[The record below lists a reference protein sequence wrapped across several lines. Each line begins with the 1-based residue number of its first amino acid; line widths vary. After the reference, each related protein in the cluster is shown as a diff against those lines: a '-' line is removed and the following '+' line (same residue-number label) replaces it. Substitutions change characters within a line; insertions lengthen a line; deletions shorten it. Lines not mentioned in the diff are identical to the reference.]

1 MIKSLQEDYEAGLI
15 SDDKYKELY
24 NRYQKVLRN
33 INNAHDINN
42 TDKKIISKSEP
53 SNDKP
58 KGSVKSVKSK
68 DIDNKFENED
78 ASEKPIKESFEDDKS
93 LYRGNQSKKPV
104 NNFNI
109 DDLTDDFND
118 DKPEFEQDTLS
129 KYQNQIIALLSVIL
143 IIFIILTV
151 YIFIE
156 M

>member
-33 INNAHDINN
+33 INNA
-42 TDKKIISKSEP
+42 DKKIISKSEP

-58 KGSVKSVKSK
+58 KGSVKSK
-68 DIDNKFENED
+68 DVDNKFENED

-93 LYRGNQSKKPV
+93 LYRGNSSKKPI

-109 DDLTDDFND
+109 DDLTDDSNN

-129 KYQNQIIALLSVIL
+129 KYQNQIIAILSVIL
-143 IIFIILTV
+143 IIFIILTI
-151 YIFIE
+151 YIFIK

>member
-33 INNAHDINN
+33 VNKVNSNKN
-42 TDKKIISKSEP
+42 VSKSEP
-53 SNDKP
+53 SNVKP
-58 KGSVKSVKSK
+58 EVSAQSVKLDDV
-68 DIDNKFENED
+68 NKFEDEN
-78 ASEKPIKESFEDDKS
+78 ASEKPIKESFEEDKS
-93 LYRGNQSKKPV
+93 LYRANDSKSV

-109 DDLTDDFND
+109 DDLAKDFED
-118 DKPEFEQDTLS
+118 EESEIEQDTIS
-129 KYQNQIIALLSVIL
+129 KYQNQIIAVLSIILVIL
-143 IIFIILTV
+143 IILTI